1 MDAVVHHGGAGTA
14 LAAMG
19 AGLPQVVMLRGADQF
34 QNAELLATTG
44 AARAFLPGMAR
55 DVLSQHIVEALTDKA
70 MKGSA
75 VKLAEEM
82 AARPSPAEVA
92 KGLPGLSR

>member
-1 MDAVVHHGGAGTA
+1 
-14 LAAMG
+14 
-19 AGLPQVVMLRGADQF
+19 
-34 QNAELLATTG
+34 
-44 AARAFLPGMAR
+44 
-55 DVLSQHIVEALTDKA
+55 